1 MYGHRQSLH
10 NFPSGFQYAFMYDH
24 VRPNVSGGL
33 VTHMYTLPDNG
44 SSETLALLSSSLS
57 FSVSL
62 CLHVATLRWN
72 LDTQEIYCN
81 ITLDRD
87 SIQLGRSGHYSTFGH
102 VLVTS

>member
-1 MYGHRQSLH
+1 MC
-10 NFPSGFQYAFMYDH
+10 
-24 VRPNVSGGL
+24 
-33 VTHMYTLPDNG
+33 TLPDNG
-44 SSETLALLSSSLS
+44 SSETLALLSSSS
-57 FSVSL
+57 FSSSLSLSL